1 MFEVKKDNVYRVVET
16 QEQVKFY
23 LCKGYTLVETQDNNE
38 EDNEEIQSKNIEFN
52 NNLTLENIDS
62 LGYTDLKALA
72 KSYKIKGYSTMPKQ
86 ELVNSLKGLV

>member
-16 QEQVKFY
+16 KEQVKFY
-23 LCKGYTLVETQDNNE
+23 LSKGYTLVETEDNKE
-38 EDNEEIQSKNIEFN
+38 EDSEKIQSENTEFKND
-52 NNLTLENIDS
+52 LSLDNIDS

>member
-1 MFEVKKDNVYRVVET
+1 MKNGGKLDIISFIMNSISESQNI
-16 QEQVKFY
+16 
-23 LCKGYTLVETQDNNE
+23 QDNNE

-72 KSYKIKGYSTMPKQ
+72 KEKSIKGYSTMKKD
-86 ELVNSLKGLV
+86 ELISALS